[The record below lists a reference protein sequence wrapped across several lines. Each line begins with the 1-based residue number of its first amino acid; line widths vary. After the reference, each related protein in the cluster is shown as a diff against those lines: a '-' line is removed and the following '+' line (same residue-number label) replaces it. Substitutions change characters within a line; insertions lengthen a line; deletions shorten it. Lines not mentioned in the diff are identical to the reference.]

1 MTMPT
6 LHRPPIPA
14 IVSQHVEEAA
24 HLRHVRS
31 VLVRAPHVKLHQ
43 LGRLDERIAAHLD
56 GIAVAGDF
64 GLRLCRQA
72 LESPTAGPVFALA
85 VQALESRD
93 EATLQRL
100 FALAAAE
107 PAAERGLLSAFGWVP
122 ADALR
127 GTIRDLLA
135 SGDALRRATGLAACA
150 MHRVDPGAALLAGLG
165 AEDERLRLRALRVA
179 GEVGRQDVLP
189 QVEAA
194 LQLAL
199 QTGSAATSASDP
211 ASAAALFWSARSALL
226 LGQRGVA
233 LDALANLAEGVGP
246 HSDAAATWALKALDL
261 ERARAHLRHW
271 AARSRETTPAAA
283 MARRR
288 LIQRCGVVGDPHV
301 IPWLIQQMAD
311 LSVSR
316 LAGEAFT
323 AITGADLAGLDLE
336 RKPPEDAG
344 DGRYG
349 GPTEDPAD
357 DHVALDEDE
366 SLPWPDAARVQGWW
380 EQHQGNFPAGQRF
393 FLGPPPSP
401 AHALTVLREGMQR
414 QRTDAAQW
422 RALLA
427 PGEQALFPTAAPT
440 RRQQRWLQATAH

>member
-1 MTMPT
+1 MPV

-64 GLRLCRQA
+64 GLQLCRQA
-72 LESPTAGPVFALA
+72 LESPTAGPVFTLA
-85 VQALESRD
+85 VRALESRD

-135 SGDALRRATGLAACA
+135 SGDALRQATGLAACA
-150 MHRVDPGAALLAGLG
+150 MHRVDPGSALAAALG
-165 AEDERLRLRALRVA
+165 AKDERLRLRALRVA
-179 GEVGRQDVLP
+179 GEAGRMDLLP
-189 QVEAA
+189 QVETT
-194 LQLAL
+194 L
-199 QTGSAATSASDP
+199 SAAAAAAAASDP
-211 ASAAALFWSARSALL
+211 VGEMTMFWSARSALL
-226 LGQRGVA
+226 LGQRGAA
-233 LDALANLAEGVGP
+233 LDTLVSMAEGEGP
-246 HSDAAATWALKALDL
+246 HSDTAARWALKALDL
-261 ERARAHLRHW
+261 EHAHAHLRRW
-271 AARSRETTPAAA
+271 AARSREATPAAA
-283 MARRR
+283 GARRR

-301 IPWLIQQMAD
+301 IPWLVQQMGD

-323 AITGADLAGLDLE
+323 SITGADLAWLDLE
-336 RKPPEDAG
+336 RKPPEGKG
-344 DGRYG
+344 DGRHG

-357 DHVALDEDE
+357 DTVALDEDE
-366 SLPWPDAARVQGWW
+366 SLPWPDAARVQCWW
-380 EQHQGNFPAGQRF
+380 EQHQGGFPAGRRF
-393 FLGPPPSP
+393 FLGQAPSP

-427 PGEQALFPTAAPT
+427 PGEQPLFPTAAPT
-440 RRQQRWLQATAH
+440 RRQQRWLQAMAH